1 MMLQKLKGLSLI
13 ELQKFFKKNNLNYL
27 QFEENIKTQL
37 KWNRLILI
45 LYAKEVNL
53 SNSEIET
60 EFKKYINDNKDGE
73 KSYMISEIVI
83 DLKDKNKISEI
94 QKYINNQGFKKAAST
109 FSISNSSVKGGS
121 LVGCQQVR

>member
-1 MMLQKLKGLSLI
+1 MIKRLIKTHEIKKYNIQDYNINELKSYLNDVAKTKGLSLI
-13 ELQKFFKKNNLNYL
+13 DLQEFLKKNNLNYF

-60 EFKKYINDNKDGE
+60 EFKKYINENKDGE
-73 KSYMISEIVI
+73 KSYKISEIVI
-83 DLKDKNKISEI
+83 DLKDKK
-94 QKYINNQGFKKAAST
+94 
-109 FSISNSSVKGGS
+109 
-121 LVGCQQVR
+121 